1 MSGRHTSTGWPRSS
15 PPNPSART
23 PTIVNV
29 CPLAVSGVP
38 TIDGLAARLRLQKPW
53 PMTTTGGAEA
63 AVSAGVSKR
72 PSAGPTPSS
81 AKYSP
86 VTDATGTRA
95 TVLST
100 CHDAGVVEL
109 RSDLGEGRHVR
120 LERQIVRVRR
130 GAVRAAAVVAGVN
143 GDERSGIGHARRRS
157 EEQRAHE
164 PEHGRVGA
172 GRDADGQEGNR
183 RGPRRLDDHPQR
195 VPHILNEAVH
205 GSRSSETRATNGS
218 ESPRFQQIARLQDER
233 PSQFRHRASVAAQ
246 SGGLWRDY
254 PCYSGHF
261 RGSLWR
267 HDTRSQPFSR
277 QISHPHSPTR
287 ARFTSRPAI
296 CACRCGRLRLAAAS
310 LRFASTTRADRK
322 ATTSATGSRGSGSR
336 GSTSRRRRRSR
347 RPVADDRA
355 RSHASDVGGACRSH
369 RFGAAGNRA
378 GDSAAL
384 RAARHHHAG
393 DGVHRDPRGLRCR
406 VRPVRGGARARH
418 HSRQRQSSRARADDH
433 RPAFRGEDQREHRQ
447 FRRQLVDRRG
457 GRQAAVGDAVGRG
470 YGHGP
475 LDRQGHPR
483 DARVDSPQRRGSDRH
498 RPHLPGA
505 REGRRPS

>member
-1 MSGRHTSTGWPRSS
+1 MSGRHTSTGCPRSS

-38 TIDGLAARLRLQKPW
+38 TIDGLAARLPAPEAVANDDDRRC
-53 PMTTTGGAEA
+53 GGGGIGRRQHAAERRTDTEQRE
-63 AVSAGVSKR
+63 VLAGDRRDGHARDRV
-72 PSAGPTPSS
+72 
-81 AKYSP
+81 
-86 VTDATGTRA
+86 VH
-95 TVLST
+95 L
-100 CHDAGVVEL
+100 HDAGVVEL
-109 RSDLGEGRHVR
+109 RSDLREGRHVR

-130 GAVRAAAVVAGVN
+130 AAVRAAAVVAGVN

-157 EEQRAHE
+157 EQQRAHE
-164 PEHGRVGA
+164 PEHGRVCA
-172 GRDADGQEGNR
+172 GRDSDGQEGDR
-183 RGPRRLDDHPQR
+183 RSPRRLDDHPQR

-254 PCYSGHF
+254 PRYSGHF

-267 HDTRSQPFSR
+267 HDTLSQPFSR

-322 ATTSATGSRGSGSR
+322 ATTSATVSRGSGSR
-336 GSTSRRRRRSR
+336 GSSPGVTS
-347 RPVADDRA
+347 
-355 RSHASDVGGACRSH
+355 
-369 RFGAAGNRA
+369 
-378 GDSAAL
+378 L
-384 RAARHHHAG
+384 
-393 DGVHRDPRGLRCR
+393 
-406 VRPVRGGARARH
+406 
-418 HSRQRQSSRARADDH
+418 
-433 RPAFRGEDQREHRQ
+433 EKT
-447 FRRQLVDRRG
+447 
-457 GRQAAVGDAVGRG
+457 GR
-470 YGHGP
+470 
-475 LDRQGHPR
+475 
-483 DARVDSPQRRGSDRH
+483 
-498 RPHLPGA
+498 
-505 REGRRPS
+505 